1 MADTF
6 LRKFLR
12 FARNSL
18 GIKTLGAN
26 LPLICLYFDNCI
38 FLRPIS
44 MEIKMQFTTRGI
56 CLSIS
61 GDYG

>member
-6 LRKFLR
+6 LRKFLG
-12 FARNSL
+12 FTNNSL

-38 FLRPIS
+38 FLSTIS
-44 MEIKMQFTTRGI
+44 MEIKMLFTAMGI